1 MSKNKSI
8 GTSQA
13 AIAAAEQ
20 ALGRTLPAFYVQW
33 LLLNNGRAL
42 GALSVFP
49 VYDETNARKTWE
61 SIARHYNTS
70 WQEWLENVDGGND
83 ASTLLPLPSSA
94 RATIT
99 ALTMR
104 KRGRAVNRWSCCGR
118 MKQAPPARWRP
129 TLPPFSP
136 CPAGRD
142 DPRRP
147 AQAYLT
153 RRKVKG

>member
-20 ALGRTLPAFYVQW
+20 ALGRTLPASYVQW
-33 LLLNNGRAL
+33 LLVNNGRAL

-49 VYDETNARKTWE
+49 VYDEANARKTWE

-83 ASTLLPLPSSA
+83 ASTLLPLAQFGTGDYYCFDYAQTGPSGEPVVVLWSHETG
-94 RATIT
+94 ATSTVAPDFASFLI
-99 ALTMR
+99 LP
-104 KRGRAVNRWSCCGR
+104 GRPG
-118 MKQAPPARWRP
+118 
-129 TLPPFSP
+129 
-136 CPAGRD
+136 
-142 DPRRP
+142 
-147 AQAYLT
+147 
-153 RRKVKG
+153 

>member
-20 ALGRTLPAFYVQW
+20 ALGRTLPASYVQW

-49 VYDETNARKTWE
+49 VYDEANARKTWE

-70 WQEWLENVDGGND
+70 WQEWLENVGANGSD
-83 ASTLLPLPSSA
+83 AASLLPFAQFGTGDYYCFDYAQTGRTGEPVVVLWSHETGATSTVAPDFAAFLVLP
-94 RATIT
+94 
-99 ALTMR
+99 
-104 KRGRAVNRWSCCGR
+104 GRPG
-118 MKQAPPARWRP
+118 
-129 TLPPFSP
+129 
-136 CPAGRD
+136 
-142 DPRRP
+142 
-147 AQAYLT
+147 
-153 RRKVKG
+153 